1 MAYLDV
7 DPARQVAQLSAFLI
21 AAFL

>member
-1 MAYLDV
+1 MDYLDV